1 MAGAGGEGLRA
12 AIETALKQDWQRLFS
27 YAMHLTRSREAAGD
41 LLQSCALKALSS
53 RSLPADMVSVRAWIF
68 TILRNAWIDEFRR
81 SRMDAEL
88 VTGPLP
94 EPSEHY
100 DDRVIATI
108 TVRQAL
114 ERLEPIH
121 REIIELV
128 DLAGFRYAEVA
139 SILGVPQGTVMSR
152 LSRAR
157 LSLLAVISEGN
168 VLPLAARRRHGG
180 G

>member
-1 MAGAGGEGLRA
+1 MRA
-12 AIETALKQDWQRLFS
+12 AIEAALKQDWRRLFS
-27 YAMHLTRSREAAGD
+27 YALHLTGSREAASD
-41 LLQSCALKALSS
+41 LLQSCVVKALSS
-53 RSLPADMVSVRAWIF
+53 RSLPADIVSVRAWIF

-81 SRMDAEL
+81 SRADAEL
-88 VTGPLP
+88 TAEPLS
-94 EPSEHY
+94 EPSGHH
-100 DDRVIATI
+100 DDRVIAAI

-114 ERLEPIH
+114 ERIEPIH

-139 SILGVPQGTVMSR
+139 AILGVPQGTVMSR

-168 VLPLAARRRHGG
+168 VLPLSARRRHGG
-180 G
+180 K